1 MPHISH
7 LTIKNFR
14 KFEHLDIDFTDPA
27 GEPVKYFV
35 LAGPNGCGKT
45 TVLEAIAFTTGLNGK
60 PDDKVARLTNPELV
74 SFGLAAGAE
83 LLARFRPNPASTEI
97 RVALSRESLCIE
109 HWNESGD
116 RTSRGWDW
124 WDLLGKPHE
133 LARFTNALR
142 SEHQVPQ
149 SMSKSSHPAPS
160 LGSGLDSRISRFNV
174 ALKNQL
180 TRRVPG
186 YRGPEPKD
194 VEWTERLNTFW
205 RKFRND
211 GTDLVMTLV
220 NPDDLDQ
227 NDWDLFLYEGEKR
240 ICSVGELSSG
250 EQEIIAMAVPF
261 ITEPFDGV
269 LLIDEPELHLHPEW
283 QARLMRA
290 LRALIPDAQIIVATH
305 SDELWD
311 DAKSWER
318 LLLVPDGDPRASRG
332 SLLEDSAE

>member
-7 LTIKNFR
+7 LTIRNFR
-14 KFEHLDIDFTDPA
+14 KFDHLEIDLTDPA

-45 TVLEAIAFTTGLNGK
+45 TVLEAIYTLPYPVEANPQRGIQAEPAPPWRAAVSINTSFSSEFSISVSCGSESQGNYIEVSRSGGNGHLRYGPGLSS
-60 PDDKVARLTNPELV
+60 LQ
-74 SFGLAAGAE
+74 
-83 LLARFRPNPASTEI
+83 
-97 RVALSRESLCIE
+97 ALS
-109 HWNESGD
+109 
-116 RTSRGWDW
+116 
-124 WDLLGKPHE
+124 K
-133 LARFTNALR
+133 TNGQSILIRYLR
-142 SEHQVPQ
+142 SRRDY
-149 SMSKSSHPAPS
+149 
-160 LGSGLDSRISRFNV
+160 DSPDAKDWARSERIVRFST

-205 RKFRND
+205 RRFRND
-211 GTDLVMTLV
+211 GTELVMTLV

-227 NDWDLFLYEGEKR
+227 NDWDLFLYKGNER

-250 EQEIIAMAVPF
+250 EQEVIAMAVPF
-261 ITEPFDGV
+261 ITEPFDGI

-290 LRALIPDAQIIVATH
+290 LRALIPEAQIIVATH

-311 DAKSWER
+311 DARSWER
-318 LLLVPDGDPRASRG
+318 LLLVPPDDPRAS
-332 SLLEDSAE
+332 SNAPVHDSAE